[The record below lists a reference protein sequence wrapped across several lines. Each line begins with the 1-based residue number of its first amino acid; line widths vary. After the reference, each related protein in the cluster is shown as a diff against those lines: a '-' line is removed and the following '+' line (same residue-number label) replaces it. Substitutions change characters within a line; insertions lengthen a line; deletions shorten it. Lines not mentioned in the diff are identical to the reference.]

1 MDIGSNTEYYAFD
14 FLDRGDCAIRED
26 DWSKQR
32 NEKGSSRKPRYCQ
45 KCEWNRI

>member
-26 DWSKQR
+26 
-32 NEKGSSRKPRYCQ
+32 EKLLQLAYSLEEKMNYKNQVAGG
-45 KCEWNRI
+45 EN